1 MLYSASMMP
10 YISETVHPSIRGS
23 LTTLPAFMM
32 AGGMLMVWIIGYFL
46 TWRMTAF
53 VLAIPPVLLT
63 LFMLMLP
70 ETPYWLIGKFK
81 SYFNVSPLNYGCLII
96 NCCDNCNKSRIIFSY
111 TPK

>member
-1 MLYSASMMP
+1 MP

-81 SYFNVSPLNYGCLII
+81 SYFNISLLHQSQWKWCLLV
-96 NCCDNCNKSRIIFSY
+96 Y
-111 TPK
+111 